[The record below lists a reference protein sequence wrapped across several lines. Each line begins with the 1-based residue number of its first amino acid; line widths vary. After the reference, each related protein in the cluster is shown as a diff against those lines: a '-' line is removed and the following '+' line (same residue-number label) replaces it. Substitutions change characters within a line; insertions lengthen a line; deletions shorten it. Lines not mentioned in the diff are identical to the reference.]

1 MGHNAL
7 TRIIRHAR
15 APGLVARRSPPRG
28 GGRLLGPA
36 RTADQ
41 PQLSRMRPRQQAAAV
56 RAVVGHRRGRGGT
69 RAKLG
74 ELRGPS
80 QPTRPATAVPS
91 PAVIAPA
98 RTVVTTGLSKNLAV
112 GTGAALARH
121 LLDRYG
127 AGTLPA
133 SAFGEDEQVLRMAT
147 GLLYGDSDAQQGQ
160 A

>member
-1 MGHNAL
+1 
-7 TRIIRHAR
+7 
-15 APGLVARRSPPRG
+15 
-28 GGRLLGPA
+28 
-36 RTADQ
+36 
-41 PQLSRMRPRQQAAAV
+41 
-56 RAVVGHRRGRGGT
+56 
-69 RAKLG
+69 
-74 ELRGPS
+74 
-80 QPTRPATAVPS
+80 
-91 PAVIAPA
+91 VIAPA